1 MATENPPPMDPTSDE
16 ADPRQ
21 LELAREQGQAYR
33 RALEHMASV
42 VADDGGTQLAGDYLV
57 GYAIEEAEGM

>member
-1 MATENPPPMDPTSDE
+1 MATRRWIPRATKPTPGSSSSR
-16 ADPRQ
+16 ASR
-21 LELAREQGQAYR
+21 ARTYR